1 MNKNQELEALYDTVA
16 QLYFKNIQFLTKH
29 YPALLQKIKAFESL
43 KRENYFLEFIDNH
56 FELVD
61 SKGKHYY
68 RCNPFFD
75 ALHRCKN
82 IDEKPSFNLLKTSE
96 IKKAVCY
103 RNSINAFEYINEYL
117 QLSQEQKSNGFEK
130 FVFLGTLLGVHLN
143 DLANVLH
150 SNVYLILEQNIEIF
164 RLSLFL
170 TDYEALNCGATLFFC
185 INEDENSLN
194 DSIKQFL
201 KYKTAYNHRIG
212 FEVSHEN
219 SLGLIDAV
227 TKACID
233 YDPYNYPFSEYLV
246 SLKRAFFYKQHS
258 YYGILNCQ
266 KKETV
271 LTKPILFLGA
281 GPSLAKSIEWVY
293 LHQDAFIVV
302 CAAACLR
309 RLELLDIV
317 PDMILSVDG
326 QYKQVIRQFDVN
338 EKYYQNSLIIASSKT
353 NEEVIKKQNQEN
365 TFFMSDNIEV
375 FENTGIFTG
384 VTVGDVGLDLL
395 LRLGANDI
403 YMLGFDACVSKTGK
417 THDTLY
423 KNNTVKIQKSD
434 VLQNSGLN
442 TQKDLIGVKGNFE
455 EEVYTFVQY
464 AQMIDSI
471 ASITSNLSKDVR
483 IFNLSHGAYFQN
495 TTPLKKERIVWE
507 NFSKLNKSNIHN
519 EIKQKLISLSSK
531 TLTQKDLRDI
541 KQEQKIIKKL
551 KTTPLAK
558 LEKEFVTLKSSYKN
572 ALSLQIIE
580 KCLNLLSPYNQAIN
594 TQESQELHHKHLS
607 EVIRNLEKFYLTL

>member
-61 SKGKHYY
+61 SNGKHYY

-82 IDEKPSFNLLKTSE
+82 IDQKPSFNLLKTSE

-201 KYKTAYNHRIG
+201 KYKTVYNHRIG

-233 YDPYNYPFSEYLV
+233 YDPYNYPFSEYLI

-258 YYGILNCQ
+258 LFGILNC
-266 KKETV
+266 KKSHQV
-271 LTKPILFLGA
+271 LNAPILFLGA
-281 GPSLAKSIEWVY
+281 GPSLASNIEWVY
-293 LHQDAFIVV
+293 LHQDAFIIV

-317 PDMILSVDG
+317 PDIILSVDG

-338 EKYYQNSLIIASSKT
+338 EKYYHHSLIIASTKT
-353 NEEVIKKQNQEN
+353 DLDVAQKFNPQNS
-365 TFFMSDNIEV
+365 FYMPDNLEV
-375 FENTGIFTG
+375 FENTGYFTG
-384 VTVGDVGLDLL
+384 VTVGDVGLDFL
-395 LRLGANDI
+395 LRFGAKEI
-403 YMLGFDACVSKTGK
+403 YMLGFDASVSKTGK
-417 THDTLY
+417 THDGIY
-423 KNNTVKIQKSD
+423 KNSTIALQESK
-434 VLQNSGLN
+434 VLQNSGLK
-442 TQKDLIGVKGNFE
+442 TKTDLIKVKGNFE
-455 EEVYTFVQY
+455 DEVHTFMQY
-464 AQMIDSI
+464 KQMIDSI
-471 ASITSNLSKDVR
+471 AQITAQKSSDVTIYNLS
-483 IFNLSHGAYFQN
+483 NGAYFYH
-495 TTPLKKERIVWE
+495 TTPLKKESMVWDS
-507 NFSKLNKSNIHN
+507 FHFLNKVDLHKR
-519 EIKQKLISLSSK
+519 IKAQLIEQSSK
-531 TLTQKDLRDI
+531 NLTQRDINDI

-551 KTTPLAK
+551 QRIGSSKTTQEFLK
-558 LEKEFVTLKSSYKN
+558 LQRTYKN
-572 ALSLQIIE
+572 SLSLQI
-580 KCLNLLSPYNQAIN
+580 
-594 TQESQELHHKHLS
+594 
-607 EVIRNLEKFYLTL
+607 LEKFFNLITPYSRGKNRVKAEELEYFQYREVVKELETSYQL